1 MPTMKLMNPF
11 RCRMWKLHDR
21 LDAHINEATC
31 RAEIASFEGHGQ
43 LVAVLGRTL
52 QGDGDHD
59 VELITGARRL
69 FVARHLNQPLMVE
82 LRTLTDKEALIA
94 MDSESRLRKDISPY
108 ERALSYARWLRSGF
122 FKSQDDIARALK
134 VSPSQVSRIL
144 KLAQLPAVVVQ
155 AFANPTEIREEW
167 GRCLLTILEDRAG
180 RQALL
185 DTARAVI
192 AKPDRLPAHEV
203 YRQLLHGA
211 AQGRKLKIQRHD
223 VVVRGA
229 DGSALFRIRHLRDTV
244 ALLLP
249 LENVGERALRDISE
263 AVAAVLRAGSA
274 QVNDSG
280 RIAGSKLEVKRA
292 ARRAGK
298 RARHPAED
306 GVQPAPT

>member
-1 MPTMKLMNPF
+1 MATIKLMNPF
-11 RCRMWKLHDR
+11 RCRMWALHDR
-21 LDAHINEATC
+21 LDAHINESTC

-52 QGDGDHD
+52 PGDTDHD

-69 FVARHLNQPLMVE
+69 FVARHLNKPLMVE
-82 LRTLTDKEALIA
+82 LRTLGDQEALIA
-94 MDSESRLRKDISPY
+94 MDTENRLRKDISPY

-144 KLAQLPAVVVQ
+144 RLAQLPAVVVQ
-155 AFANPTEIREEW
+155 AFANPTEIREAW
-167 GRCLLTILEDRAG
+167 GRSLLAKLEDRAT

-185 DTARAVI
+185 DTARSVI
-192 AKPDRLPAHEV
+192 AKPARLPAHEV
-203 YRQLLHGA
+203 YRKLLSS

-229 DGSALFRIRHLRDTV
+229 DGTALFRIRHQRDTI

-249 LENVGERALRDISE
+249 LDHVGERTLRDISD
-263 AVAAVLRAGSA
+263 AVAAVLRGASA
-274 QVNDSG
+274 QVDDS
-280 RIAGSKLEVKRA
+280 RLIARSKLEVKRM

-298 RARHPAED
+298 RDRGEN